1 MHDRHAGL
9 CHPCTAQAEG
19 DAMLEQFK
27 SVVEAISWSLEGVG
41 VLAVV
46 LGSLVALAR
55 FAKELRLDDAG
66 RSYHNLRK
74 RLGRSIIIGLE
85 FLIAGDIIRTVV
97 VDHSLTSLASLAIII
112 ALRTFLSMTLFLEVE
127 GRWPW
132 QRPVEDQAT

>member
-1 MHDRHAGL
+1 
-9 CHPCTAQAEG
+9 
-19 DAMLEQFK
+19 MLEQFK
-27 SVVEAISWSLEGVG
+27 NMVEVIGWTLEGVG

-46 LGSLVALAR
+46 LGSLVALTR
-55 FAKELRLDDAG
+55 FAKEMRLDDAG

-97 VDHSLTSLASLAIII
+97 VDHSLTSLASLAIVI